1 VASHM
6 KIEIWA
12 DVACPW
18 CYVGKRRFERALTQ
32 FGGRDDVEVIWR
44 SYELDPRAP
53 RTQALSG
60 PEVLA
65 RKYRVSVA
73 QANAMNERLK
83 AEGLKD
89 GLDLHPERIRMVNTF
104 DAHRLIHHAGGV
116 GKRAEMVERLF
127 RAYHTEGE
135 TLSDA
140 DTLLKLGTEVGLDA
154 ASTRAVIDGDAYSR
168 EVRDDEERAGAFG
181 ISGVP
186 FFAVD
191 EKYGISGA
199 QPPEHILAALT
210 QAMNDD
216 A

>member
-1 VASHM
+1 M

-32 FGGRDDVEVIWR
+32 FEGRDDVEVTWR

-53 RTQALSG
+53 RAQQLSG

-65 RKYRVSVA
+65 RKYRVSVE

-83 AEGLKD
+83 AEGRKED
-89 GLDLHPERIRMVNTF
+89 LDLRPDRIRMVNTF
-104 DAHRLIHHAGGV
+104 DAHRLIHHAGSL

-127 RAYHTEGE
+127 RAYHMEGE
-135 TLSDA
+135 TLTDL
-140 DTLLKLGTEVGLDA
+140 DTLVKLATEVGLDA
-154 ASTRAVIDGDAYSR
+154 ASARAVLEGDAYSR
-168 EVRDDEERAGAFG
+168 EVRADEERAADFG

-186 FFAVD
+186 FFAID

-199 QPPEHILAALT
+199 QPSEHILAALT
-210 QAMNDD
+210 QAMNDQS
-216 A
+216 